1 MAKMILKDAKVII
14 NGVDLSDHVASVA
27 VNLSQEDVDVTA
39 MGAAGKQR
47 LPGLKDESFEI
58 TWLADWAAA
67 KTDATLQGLYNNGTS
82 HTVEVRPTS
91 GARSATN
98 PAYLGSECYCTEYT
112 PLSGDVG
119 SRGEAKSTHVV
130 SGAITFP
137 TS

>member
-1 MAKMILKDAKVII
+1 MGKIVLKDAKVIV

-58 TWLADWAAA
+58 TWLSDWAAA
-67 KTDATLQGLYNNGTS
+67 KVDATLQPLYNNGTS
-82 HTVEVRPTS
+82 HAVEVRPTS

-98 PAYLGSECYCTEYT
+98 PAYLGTCYLMEYS
-112 PLSGDVG
+112 PISGDVG
-119 SRGEAKSTHVV
+119 SRGEAKTTHVV
-130 SGAITFP
+130 DGAITFP